1 MADSHR
7 EGVKNPSH
15 KKMHKLVSPQHSIQS
30 LGSLGHHDTW
40 EQAELKEALVKKNN
54 IFRPK
59 KCSTDFFLTGRA
71 VLFLPSPI
79 EFVHNRGFRRLRLFV
94 SGKACVQFEIC

>member
-15 KKMHKLVSPQHSIQS
+15 KKIHKLVSPQHSIQS

-40 EQAELKEALVKKNN
+40 EQAELKEALVKKT
-54 IFRPK
+54 IFFAQK
-59 KCSTDFFLTGRA
+59 T
-71 VLFLPSPI
+71 
-79 EFVHNRGFRRLRLFV
+79 
-94 SGKACVQFEIC
+94 VQQISS

>member
-15 KKMHKLVSPQHSIQS
+15 KKIHKLVSPQHSIQS

-40 EQAELKEALVKKNN
+40 EQAELKEALVKKKQY
-54 IFRPK
+54 FSPK
-59 KCSTDFFLTGRA
+59 KVFNRFLLNGKSGA
-71 VLFLPSPI
+71 FPPLP
-79 EFVHNRGFRRLRLFV
+79 NR
-94 SGKACVQFEIC
+94 ICP